1 MEDYK
6 GEDFKLKKSIKD
18 KINEYFI
25 SYGYEEQ
32 NFGNGHFEQHYNRY
46 LFGALKD
53 YDPSVIDDW
62 IELERV
68 LGAEL
73 SSKQAIDIT
82 SHLNRT
88 YDCYVSD
95 LEIFITR

>member
-6 GEDFKLKKSIKD
+6 DEDFKLKESIKD

-32 NFGNGHFEQHYNRY
+32 NFGNGYFEQYYNRY

-53 YDPSVIDDW
+53 YEPSIIDDW

-68 LGAEL
+68 LGVEL
-73 SSKQAIDIT
+73 SSKQAIDM
-82 SHLNRT
+82 SKHLNRT

-95 LEIFITR
+95 LESYITE